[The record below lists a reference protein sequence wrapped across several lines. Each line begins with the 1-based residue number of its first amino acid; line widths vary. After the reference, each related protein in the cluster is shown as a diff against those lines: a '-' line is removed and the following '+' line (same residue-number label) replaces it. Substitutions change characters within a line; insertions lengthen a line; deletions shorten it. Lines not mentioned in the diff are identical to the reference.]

1 MFWKIKSSIY
11 NIGAAWLILESRGL
25 CNIGFSKQKL
35 HLWCCPQHLQPVWL
49 NRLVATSKGSRKLRK
64 AGVKRMK
71 TNSNPEIPH
80 GKAAIIMSYITF
92 LGWMGKP

>member
-35 HLWCCPQHLQPVWL
+35 SS
-49 NRLVATSKGSRKLRK
+49 LVLPATPAASVAKQVGCYFKGQQKIEESRCYK
-64 AGVKRMK
+64 
-71 TNSNPEIPH
+71 NED
-80 GKAAIIMSYITF
+80 
-92 LGWMGKP
+92 